1 MNNLDLMKK
10 RLNYEGG
17 TQEQRMIKS
26 KYKTFQKALLY
37 SYQAAQV
44 QKVDEDISRKALIN
58 PDKNSTS
65 YDDKI
70 LSISYDYNY
79 KPGDIFKWVGT
90 NSYWLIYLP
99 ELTEDA
105 YFRSQ
110 IRRCKYELFWIDMD
124 QPVDQR
130 KCSSYAYIRGPIETK
145 IDSISKNN
153 LILETPDY
161 SLEIYLPKTAATKK
175 YFKRYQR
182 FAFNKTVWEIQV
194 VDDISIEGVLQ
205 IIAEEHYINNQLDD
219 VENEKITDS
228 IIIKPMNPNNKDE
241 NIIGDTFIKP
251 LGKFDYK
258 LTEGIPTD
266 GEWKILEKNCPVK
279 ISKNE
284 NGISLQWYI
293 AKSGQFTLTY
303 SIGEQEYTKI
313 IVVESLF

>member
-1 MNNLDLMKK
+1 MNNLELMKK
-10 RLNYEGG
+10 RLDYEGG
-17 TQEQRMIKS
+17 TQEQRMIKG

-37 SYQAAQV
+37 SYQAAEV
-44 QKVDEDISRKALIN
+44 QKVGEKISRKALIN
-58 PDKNSTS
+58 PDKNSTN

-70 LSISYDYNY
+70 LSISYDYNFQ
-79 KPGDIFKWVGT
+79 PGDIFRWVGT
-90 NSYWLIYLP
+90 DSYWIIYLP

-124 QPVDQR
+124 QPIDQR

-161 SLEIYLPKTAATKK
+161 SLEIYLPKNALTKK

-205 IIAEEHYINNQLDD
+205 IIAEEHYANADLDD
-219 VENEKITDS
+219 VENEKVTDS
-228 IIIKPMNPNNKDE
+228 IIIKPMNPNNEDE
-241 NIIGDTFIKP
+241 HIIGDTFIKP
-251 LGKFDYK
+251 LGKFEYT
-258 LTEGIPTD
+258 LMEGIPTD
-266 GEWKILEKNCPVK
+266 GEWKVLEKNYPVK
-279 ISKNE
+279 IAKTE
-284 NGISLQWYI
+284 NGISLQWYT
-293 AKSGQFTLTY
+293 AKSGQFTLIY
-303 SIGEQEYTKI
+303 STQNQEYSKV